1 MHLGARRSRQSPDDK
16 AKEDEKEKVGA
27 GRVKPMVVQIDFC
40 YTFTKKDEKAA
51 AEEEEKERAEQ
62 DDGGGVNLGE
72 PFPPPDK
79 KVPDYLLHFTWWQL
93 TLRLGGSWPF
103 LLRQRGQHP

>member
-1 MHLGARRSRQSPDDK
+1 MHLGARRSRQSPHDK

-51 AEEEEKERAEQ
+51 AENEEEEQ
-62 DDGGGVNLGE
+62 RMKDDGGGVNLDE
-72 PFPPPDK
+72 PFPPPEK
-79 KVPDYLLHFTWWQL
+79 KVPDYLLQYMAFTLWQL
-93 TLRLGGSWPF
+93 TQKLAG
-103 LLRQRGQHP
+103 